1 MKVTTYLLTGR
12 GLAVSW
18 ALCAVCLVG
27 HLSHFFGAKASW
39 IHLLHSTGFHMSM
52 CLFTLLVPGRQL
64 IVDGLKSLLKGAPNM
79 NTLVGL
85 GALSSFAVSSMAA
98 FIPKLGWKAFFEEP
112 VMLIAFVLLGR
123 NLEQRAKIKATSDM
137 TGLLNILPSKA
148 RLVVNSDMGE
158 QTSTVEVPCS
168 NLSVGDQIIV
178 LPGDRIPADGIVRA
192 GRSTVDESSFTGEPL
207 PVTKLPGVVNFS
219 QFSAVIFLYEVVR
232 SK

>member
-1 MKVTTYLLTGR
+1 MKVTTYLPTGR

-64 IVDGLKSLLKGAPNM
+64 IIDGLKSLLKGAPNM

-98 FIPKLGWKAFFEEP
+98 FIPKL
-112 VMLIAFVLLGR
+112 
-123 NLEQRAKIKATSDM
+123 
-137 TGLLNILPSKA
+137 
-148 RLVVNSDMGE
+148 
-158 QTSTVEVPCS
+158 
-168 NLSVGDQIIV
+168 
-178 LPGDRIPADGIVRA
+178 
-192 GRSTVDESSFTGEPL
+192 
-207 PVTKLPGVVNFS
+207 
-219 QFSAVIFLYEVVR
+219 VICC
-232 SK
+232 